1 VATNPIATTSIV
13 LGFDVIDILRI
24 NNSQPVEW
32 TKSLADL
39 YDPATGFYDIQCT
52 FEELWN
58 VGNINQPLSFDNIF
72 KDSIRDCYIILAGK
86 VDV

>member
-13 LGFDVIDILRI
+13 LGFDVIDMLRI
-24 NNSQPVEW
+24 NDSQPVEW

-39 YDPATGFYDIQCT
+39 YDPVTGFYDIQCT

-58 VGNINQPLSFDNIF
+58 VGNIN
-72 KDSIRDCYIILAGK
+72 
-86 VDV
+86 